1 MFIVDPFPPLS
12 RIVAMLC
19 VAVVHF
25 LSKLQHIHENHSA
38 EEEGVEKNKVPP
50 HDEKL
55 LEKGGKDDATKLD

>member
-25 LSKLQHIHENHSA
+25 LSKLQHIHENRSA
-38 EEEGVEKNKVPP
+38 EEEVGENNRVSSQ
-50 HDEKL
+50 DDKL
-55 LEKGGKDDATKLD
+55 LAKGGKDEATKLD